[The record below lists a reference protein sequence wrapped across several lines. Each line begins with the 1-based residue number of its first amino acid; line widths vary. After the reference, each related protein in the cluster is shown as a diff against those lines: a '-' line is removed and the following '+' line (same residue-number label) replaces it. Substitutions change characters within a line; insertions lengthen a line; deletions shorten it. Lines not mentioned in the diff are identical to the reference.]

1 MSDAAAAAAPARRVW
16 TPLAVPDLAAAAEGV
31 ILFDGVCVFC
41 SRWVAFVLARDAA
54 GAFRFATVQSRFGRA
69 LAARL
74 GIDAEAPETNAVVL
88 GGRAFCKSDA
98 AIEVLRRL
106 PGWGWV
112 SVLRLVPRAAR
123 PGVRPRGAQP
133 LRLVRADG
141 ALLGPDPGAGAA
153 HRAGRAGGGR
163 LKRVPPTIRSPVRPA
178 RRRADRGTCR
188 VLALV
193 RSASGPLA

>member
-1 MSDAAAAAAPARRVW
+1 MSDAAAAVAPAWRVW

-112 SVLRLVPRAAR
+112 SVLRLVPRALRDRAYDLVAR
-123 PGVRPRGAQP
+123 NRYAWFGRTERC
-133 LRLVRADG
+133 LVPTPALARRIVPDG
-141 ALLGPDPGAGAA
+141 PE
-153 HRAGRAGGGR
+153 AGG
-163 LKRVPPTIRSPVRPA
+163 
-178 RRRADRGTCR
+178 
-188 VLALV
+188 
-193 RSASGPLA
+193 